1 MAGSMTFQD
10 KQFRVGDLIQV
21 HQVVKDQNKEKTQIF
36 EGRLIAVKGRSPNTT
51 FTVRKIGAD
60 KVGVEKIFPLF
71 SPTISK
77 IVLKKS
83 LPAKRAKLYYL
94 REKKE

>member
-1 MAGSMTFQD
+1 MSNKIILNKEKFQ
-10 KQFRVGDLIQV
+10 VGDLVRV
-21 HQVVKDQNKEKTQIF
+21 HQLLKESGKEKTQIF
-36 EGRLIAVKGRSPNTT
+36 EGRIIAVHGRKPNTT

-60 KVGVEKIFPLF
+60 NIGVEKIFPLY
-71 SPTISK
+71 SPLLSK

-94 REKKE
+94 RKKK